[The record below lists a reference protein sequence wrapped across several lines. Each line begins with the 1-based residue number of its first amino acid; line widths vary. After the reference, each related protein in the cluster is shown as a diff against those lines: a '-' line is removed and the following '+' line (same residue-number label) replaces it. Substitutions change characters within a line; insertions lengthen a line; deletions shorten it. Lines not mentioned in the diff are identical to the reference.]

1 LISPEYGVYL
11 IIYIAKKG
19 GNNMNRV
26 SKSIFILAALILIPA
41 AVFGLDI
48 KVGLKGGAGF
58 PFYVGDDYDSYL
70 APAGFESQF
79 LIAYELGGFISI
91 GMEMVALE
99 VDLLFTSAGGAYGSD
114 AIVVNNIDN
123 FLEIPIMLKLR
134 FKVDEITASVYGG
147 ADILVKWGYF
157 VQQII
162 DPDDGHL
169 IDEYRLPEDELNSTQ
184 YGLVFGI
191 GAEVPFEGFF
201 VTADARYCL
210 GLTSRFNDTA
220 SEGVY
225 WFQDNIQ
232 ILVGIGMELNY

>member
-1 LISPEYGVYL
+1 MKTIT
-11 IIYIAKKG
+11 
-19 GNNMNRV
+19 
-26 SKSIFILAALILIPA
+26 KSIFILAALLLIPA

-58 PFYVGDDYDSYL
+58 PFYVGDDYDSEL
-70 APAGFESQF
+70 SFLGVDTQL
-79 LIAYELGGFISI
+79 LIAYELGGFVSI

-99 VDLLFTSAGGAYGSD
+99 VDLLFTSAGGAYGD
-114 AIVVNNIDN
+114 DTIVYNNIDN

-134 FKVDEITASVYGG
+134 FKLDEITASVYGG
-147 ADILVKWGYF
+147 ADILIKMGYF
-157 VQQII
+157 VQEVI
-162 DPDDGHL
+162 DPDTGNVV
-169 IDEYRLPEDELNSTQ
+169 DELRWLDDEMSKTQ
-184 YGLVFGI
+184 YGLVIGV

-210 GLTSRFNDTA
+210 GLTSRHT
-220 SEGVY
+220 EGSMYGEY

>member
-1 LISPEYGVYL
+1 MV
-11 IIYIAKKG
+11 KKG

-26 SKSIFILAALILIPA
+26 SKSVFILAALILIPA

-58 PFYVGDDYDSYL
+58 PFYVGDDYDSEL
-70 APAGFESQF
+70 SFLGVDTQM
-79 LIAYELGGFISI
+79 LIAYELGGFVSI

-99 VDLLFTSAGGAYGSD
+99 VDLLFTSAGGAYGD
-114 AIVVNNIDN
+114 DTIVYNNIDN

-147 ADILVKWGYF
+147 ADILIKWGYYTF
-157 VQQII
+157 QEI
-162 DPDDGHL
+162 DPDTGDVLFEGRWV
-169 IDEYRLPEDELNSTQ
+169 DDAMSKTQ

-191 GAEVPFEGFF
+191 GMEVPFEGFF

-210 GLTSRFNDTA
+210 GLTSRFTEESGFGD
-220 SEGVY
+220 Y